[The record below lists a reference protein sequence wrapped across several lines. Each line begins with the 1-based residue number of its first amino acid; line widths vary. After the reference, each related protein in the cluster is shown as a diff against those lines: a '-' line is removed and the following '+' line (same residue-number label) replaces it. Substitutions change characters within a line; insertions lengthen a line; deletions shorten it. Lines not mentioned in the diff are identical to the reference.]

1 MSKRVHEIRN
11 HLTVVVSNV
20 EAFRDGIVDPTPERL
35 ATILDELA
43 QVESLLREIAS
54 SEPQP

>member
-1 MSKRVHEIRN
+1 MSNRVHEIRN

-35 ATILDELA
+35 TTILDELA
-43 QVESLLREIAS
+43 QVEILLREIS
-54 SEPQP
+54 SGERQP

>member
-35 ATILDELA
+35 TTILDELA
-43 QVESLLREIAS
+43 QVEILLREIS
-54 SEPQP
+54 SGERQP

>member
-1 MSKRVHEIRN
+1 MSNRVHEIRN

-35 ATILDELA
+35 TTILDELA
-43 QVESLLREIAS
+43 QVEVLLREIS
-54 SEPQP
+54 SGERQP

>member
-1 MSKRVHEIRN
+1 VSNRVHEIRN

-35 ATILDELA
+35 TTILDELA
-43 QVESLLREIAS
+43 QVEILLREIS
-54 SEPQP
+54 SGERQP